1 MSKVSRSRYKSYG
14 KSQRFQNRGDRLSA
28 SVDRIRQQRNI
39 EIDGLKTLAANEEK
53 NAELQIRGLRA
64 KGSTEIENMRIIN
77 DFENKVTANKAGAM
91 EVRAQR
97 EIESILGR
105 AKEYEK
111 QEKFWQDFAQN
122 HSKNYGKLASG
133 LISFAQKKQAERMLE
148 NLDPEYAYKAADIW
162 SKATKSV
169 EDNANKEIASSDT
182 KSNPLDPTTKKDI
195 VVRASTS
202 NIHYHNKMVQEV
214 KEGRAFYTSLIQRK
228 AFYVDE
234 NGVKRSLLTPSTA
247 VNTCKQYAG
256 ALVDQLGIPRDS
268 AAGRKI
274 INQFAVWGRD
284 IAEVRYNAKQA
295 YDDKESI
302 DAKVETMASEIKLA
316 LATTDGDKQK
326 ELWNNVQITNQGLH
340 YIIQGAIY
348 ESNDGKYGLRNWNPQ
363 TTNGAVMEVL
373 HPYFKDLPFEDQYE
387 IFDNIL
393 NFNMKDGKL
402 VMINGE
408 TVGMLTRSK
417 ELQEAL
423 VELNDKADTLRKK
436 ELEGKISDERQEK
449 VAPFD
454 AAWKK
459 GVDTGDWTE
468 FNSMKGD
475 YAKTLDTDLFSN
487 TTYQTIGY
495 NRLNW
500 NPTDY
505 GEFNTYGSALGEYT
519 DGNLDTTLI
528 IISNNAGT
536 GEIDQ
541 GYANSEKFEKI
552 NKAVQGINR
561 LDGDV
566 GAIDKAALDIYKLS
580 FGKTAFKDSLINEAD
595 RRVITAI
602 KHHLLR
608 EVLSNTSDDPA
619 YKIFADARSTV
630 SAAFELGID
639 KQQGVYA
646 ATEASNSN
654 WTPAVVDDNGKV
666 IKKGGYGDQGQ
677 NTTRPASLNNYV
689 FHNFDNRI
697 DSSVTLTAKGIY
709 DEFIQPKSANLAG
722 GPITLSK
729 DYLQQNIEA
738 NLNGPNS
745 ILSIDEKNF
754 IALNAFSGDADNRA
768 INSNLKVLI
777 TMARKYNPSLT
788 TKDVMNMVVNGIAA
802 NPQGGYSQLE
812 GKTYPMGLEDIT
824 KKITGKCTK
833 SNRNNYALCITELFK
848 QNGVDINNLTSDNY
862 LNLYQ

>member
-14 KSQRFQNRGDRLSA
+14 KSQRFQNRGDRLST

-64 KGSTEIENMRIIN
+64 KGSTEIENMRTIN
-77 DFENKVTANKAGAM
+77 DFENKVTANKASAM

-97 EIESILGR
+97 EIEAILGR

-162 SKATKSV
+162 TKATKSV

-182 KSNPLDPTTKKDI
+182 KSNPLPPETKKDI

-202 NIHYHNKMVQEV
+202 NIHYHNKMVQEI
-214 KEGRAFYTSLIQRK
+214 KEGKAFYTSLIQRK
-228 AFYVDE
+228 AVYTDE
-234 NGVKRSLLTPSTA
+234 NGVDRSLLTPSTA
-247 VNTCKQYAG
+247 INTYKQYAG
-256 ALVDQLGIPRDS
+256 ALLDQLGIPRDS
-268 AAGRKI
+268 AAGRDI
-274 INQFAVWGRD
+274 VNQFAIWGRD
-284 IAEVRYNAKQA
+284 LAEVRYNAKQA
-295 YDDKESI
+295 FDDREAI
-302 DAKVETMASEIKLA
+302 DSKVETMASEIKLA
-316 LATTDGDKQK
+316 LSATDGKKQE

-363 TTNGAVMEVL
+363 TTNGAVMELL
-373 HPYFKDLPFEDQYE
+373 HPYFQDLPFEDQYE

-393 NFNMKDGKL
+393 NFDMKDGKL
-402 VMINGE
+402 VKMNGE

-417 ELQEAL
+417 ELQKKL
-423 VELNDKADTLRKK
+423 VELNDAADKQRKK
-436 ELEGKISDERQEK
+436 ELEGKINDERQEK
-449 VAPFD
+449 IAPFD

-468 FNSMKGD
+468 FNNIKEE
-475 YAKTLDTDLFSN
+475 YVKTIDTKLFEN
-487 TTYQTIGY
+487 TAFQDIAY
-495 NRLNW
+495 NRLNYD
-500 NPTDY
+500 PTNY
-505 GEFNTYGSALGEYT
+505 GNFNTYESALGEIT
-519 DGNLDTTLI
+519 DGNLDTAI
-528 IISNNAGT
+528 IILANNAGS
-536 GEIDQ
+536 GEIKD
-541 GYANSEKFEKI
+541 GYANNEKFAKI
-552 NKAVQGINR
+552 SKAVQVINS

-602 KHHLLR
+602 KHHLIR

-619 YKIFADARSTV
+619 YKIFEDARSTV

-646 ATEASNSN
+646 ATEASVSN
-654 WTPAVVDDNGKV
+654 WTPAIIDDNGKV

-697 DSSVTLTAKGIY
+697 DSSVTLTARGIY
-709 DEFIQPKSANLAG
+709 EEFIQPKSANLAG

-754 IALNAFSGDADNRA
+754 ITSNVFRGEADNKA
-768 INSNLKVLI
+768 ISSNLKLLI
-777 TMARKYNPSLT
+777 TMARKYNPDLT
-788 TKDVMNMVVNGIAA
+788 TKDVMNMVVKGLAA
-802 NPQGGYSQLE
+802 NPQGGYSQLQ

-824 KKITGKCTK
+824 KKLTGKCTK
-833 SNRNNYALCITELFK
+833 STKNNFALCITELFK
-848 QNGVDINNLTSDNY
+848 RNGVDINNLKSDNY